1 MATGEVFSFELQG
14 MKELD
19 RMLKQLPRSMSK
31 TVMRNTLKKA
41 AKPIQVEAKMNAP
54 VGATGNLKDSIVIST
69 KLKKGQRRAAM
80 RLGEVVMYVGSTA
93 PHAHL
98 VEFGIKPHSIV
109 PKKKNVL
116 ASQDAVFGK
125 SVEHPGTTANPFFR
139 TAWDATKDQAYKILQ
154 TEVWKELD
162 KSVGRLLKKAEK
174 GTLGKGASRALL
186 R

>member
-98 VEFGIKPHSIV
+98 VEFGTV
-109 PKKKNVL
+109 PRQQKG
-116 ASQDAVFGK
+116 GK
-125 SVEHPGTTANPFFR
+125 FTGQMPANPFFR
-139 TAWDATKDQAYKILQ
+139 NAWDAKKDEAYKILQ
-154 TEVWKELD
+154 TDVWKELD
-162 KSVGRLLKKAEK
+162 KAVGRLLKKAEK